1 MILGTID
8 DRTATS
14 RDRMQGHILIIDD
27 DRELAAMLGEYLI
40 AEGFTVATA
49 DGDAT
54 GLAALAQR
62 APDLIV
68 LDVMLPGRSGLD
80 LLRELRIRHPR
91 LPVMM
96 LTARGEPI
104 DRIVGLELGADDYLP
119 KPFDPRELAARARAV
134 LRRSAAQTP
143 TEASIMTPD
152 PLTAGATSTETDI
165 ELGPLLLDLRH
176 RRASLRGATLEVTG
190 AEWRVLLALAQH
202 AQGPVERSML
212 TQQALGR
219 RLTLYDRA
227 IDTHVSNL
235 RRKIARSGGGVEIR
249 SVRGSGYELI
259 ESAIP

>member
-1 MILGTID
+1 
-8 DRTATS
+8 
-14 RDRMQGHILIIDD
+14 MQGHILIIDD
-27 DRELAAMLGEYLI
+27 DRELATMLGEFLI
-40 AEGFTVATA
+40 TECFTVATA
-49 DGDAT
+49 DGDAA

-62 APDLIV
+62 APDLII

-80 LLRELRIRHPR
+80 LLRELRGLHPR

-104 DRIVGLELGADDYLP
+104 DRIIGLELGADDYLP
-119 KPFDPRELAARARAV
+119 KPFDPRELAARARAI

-143 TEASIMTPD
+143 IDALSTIAD
-152 PLTAGATSTETDI
+152 PATVGATDAETDI
-165 ELGPLLLDLRH
+165 ELGPLLLDLRR
-176 RRASLRGATLEVTG
+176 RRALLRGAALEVTG
-190 AEWRVLLALAQH
+190 AEWRVLLALAQD
-202 AQGPVERSML
+202 AQGPVERSVL

-259 ESAIP
+259 ESAIL

>member
-1 MILGTID
+1 
-8 DRTATS
+8 
-14 RDRMQGHILIIDD
+14 MQGHILIIDD
-27 DRELAAMLGEYLI
+27 DRELATTLGEFLI
-40 AEGFTVATA
+40 TEGFTVATA
-49 DGDAT
+49 DGDAA

-62 APDLIV
+62 APDLII

-80 LLRELRIRHPR
+80 LLRELRVLHPR

-104 DRIVGLELGADDYLP
+104 DRIIGLELGADDYLP
-119 KPFDPRELAARARAV
+119 KPFDPRELAARARAI

-143 TEASIMTPD
+143 IDAVSTIAD
-152 PLTAGATSTETDI
+152 PAPVGATDAETDI
-165 ELGPLLLDLRH
+165 ELGPLLLDLRR
-176 RRASLRGATLEVTG
+176 RRALLRGAALEVTG
-190 AEWRVLLALAQH
+190 AEWRVLLALAQD
-202 AQGPVERSML
+202 AQGPVERSVL

-259 ESAIP
+259 ESAIL